1 MYLIVIVER
10 NQLKKAAQT
19 LMGLFIVFLFVVL
32 LFVVLLSVLLISVLL
47 SIL

>member
-10 NQLKKAAQT
+10 NHLKKAAQT

>member
-10 NQLKKAAQT
+10 NHLKKAAQT

-32 LFVVLLSVLLISVLL
+32 LSVLLIPVSVLL
-47 SIL
+47 FIL